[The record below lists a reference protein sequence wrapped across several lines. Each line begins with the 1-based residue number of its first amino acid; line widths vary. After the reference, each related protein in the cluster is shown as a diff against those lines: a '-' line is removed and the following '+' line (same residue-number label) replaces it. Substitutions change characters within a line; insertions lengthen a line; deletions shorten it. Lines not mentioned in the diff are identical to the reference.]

1 MENKKLQ
8 AHSAIFLANTIFG
21 LGVPVTKLLLDEW
34 VTPMGYMASRSLGA
48 CLVFWLIAAFMP
60 KEHVEKRDLVT
71 ILFGG
76 LLGFV
81 ISQTLTA
88 WALDFTSPI
97 YFSLIAT
104 LTPVAVMLCAAL
116 TIGEKITPMKS
127 LGVLLGIA
135 GAVLM
140 VLMSQSMGSGKND
153 LIGIVLAMLSV
164 LTWAIYL
171 IITRKVAEKY
181 SPVTQMKYVFLISA
195 IVTVPIALPE
205 LSQNALY
212 TAAWG
217 WDGALEMAFIVLGA
231 TALGYFLI
239 PFAMKYLQATT
250 VSIYTNLQ
258 PVVASVIAI
267 ILGQDILTW
276 DKPVAGILV
285 LLSAY
290 IVTVVTAKEF
300 MSHYYYKA
308 VIAMMLM
315 ATTASAQEN
324 LQRGAIASQV
334 KKSFTTVKELPITSV
349 KNQHRSGTC
358 WAYATLGYF
367 ESEILRQTGRRCLW

>member
-1 MENKKLQ
+1 MNKKLQ

-48 CLVFWLIAAFMP
+48 C
-60 KEHVEKRDLVT
+60 
-71 ILFGG
+71 ILFG

-88 WALDFTSPI
+88 WALDYTSPV

-116 TIGEKITPMKS
+116 TIGEKITPLKS

-140 VLMSQSMGSGKND
+140 VLMSQSLGSGKND
-153 LIGIVLAMLSV
+153 LIGITLAILSV
-164 LTWAIYL
+164 LTWAVYL
-171 IITRKVAEKY
+171 IITRNVASKY

-195 IVTVPIALPE
+195 IVTVPIAIPE
-205 LSQNALY
+205 LPLNALY

-217 WDGALEMAFIVLGA
+217 WDGVLEMAFIVVCA
-231 TALGYFLI
+231 TALGFFLI

-258 PVVASVIAI
+258 PVVASFVAI
-267 ILGQDILTW
+267 LLGQDILTW

-290 IVTVVTAKEF
+290 IVTVV
-300 MSHYYYKA
+300 S
-308 VIAMMLM
+308 
-315 ATTASAQEN
+315 
-324 LQRGAIASQV
+324 QR
-334 KKSFTTVKELPITSV
+334 K
-349 KNQHRSGTC
+349 
-358 WAYATLGYF
+358 
-367 ESEILRQTGRRCLW
+367 

>member
-1 MENKKLQ
+1 MPKAN
-8 AHSAIFLANTIFG
+8 AIFFANTIFG

-48 CLVFWLIAAFMP
+48 CILFWLIAAFMP
-60 KEHVEKRDLVT
+60 KEHVERKDLIT
-71 ILFGG
+71 ILLGG

-88 WALDFTSPI
+88 WSLDYTSPV

-116 TIGEKITPMKS
+116 SIGEKITPMKS

-140 VLMSQSMGSGKND
+140 VLMSQSLGSGKND
-153 LIGIVLAMLSV
+153 LIGIVLALLSV
-164 LTWAIYL
+164 LTWAVYL
-171 IITRKVAEKY
+171 IITRNVASKY

-195 IVTVPIALPE
+195 IV
-205 LSQNALY
+205 
-212 TAAWG
+212 WG
-217 WDGALEMAFIVLGA
+217 WDGVAEMAFIVIGA

-258 PVVASVIAI
+258 PVIASFVAIM
-267 ILGQDILTW
+267 LGQDVLTW
-276 DKPVAGILV
+276 DKPVAGALV
-285 LLSAY
+285 LISAY
-290 IVTVVTAKEF
+290 IVTVVTAKE
-300 MSHYYYKA
+300 
-308 VIAMMLM
+308 
-315 ATTASAQEN
+315 
-324 LQRGAIASQV
+324 
-334 KKSFTTVKELPITSV
+334 
-349 KNQHRSGTC
+349 
-358 WAYATLGYF
+358 
-367 ESEILRQTGRRCLW
+367 

>member
-1 MENKKLQ
+1 MSNKKLQ
-8 AHSAIFLANTIFG
+8 AHSTIFLANCIFG
-21 LGVPVTKLLLDEW
+21 LGVPVTKLLLDDW

-48 CLVFWLIAAFMP
+48 ALVFWLIAAFLP
-60 KEHVEKRDLVT
+60 KEPVGRRDLVT

-88 WALDFTSPI
+88 WALDFTSPV

-116 TIGEKITPMKS
+116 FIGEKITPLKA
-127 LGVLLGIA
+127 LGVLLGIG

-153 LIGIVLAMLSV
+153 LLGIVLALLSV

-171 IITRKVAEKY
+171 IITRKVAAKY

-195 IVTVPIALPE
+195 VVTVPMALPE
-205 LSQNALY
+205 LPLCALY
-212 TAAWG
+212 TSAVAWSG
-217 WDGALEMAFIVLGA
+217 VVEMLFIVLGA

-258 PVVASVIAI
+258 PMVASFVAI
-267 ILGQDILTW
+267 ILGQDMLTW
-276 DKPVAGILV
+276 DKPVAAILV

-290 IVTVVTAKEF
+290 IVTVVTAKD
-300 MSHYYYKA
+300 
-308 VIAMMLM
+308 
-315 ATTASAQEN
+315 
-324 LQRGAIASQV
+324 
-334 KKSFTTVKELPITSV
+334 
-349 KNQHRSGTC
+349 
-358 WAYATLGYF
+358 
-367 ESEILRQTGRRCLW
+367 